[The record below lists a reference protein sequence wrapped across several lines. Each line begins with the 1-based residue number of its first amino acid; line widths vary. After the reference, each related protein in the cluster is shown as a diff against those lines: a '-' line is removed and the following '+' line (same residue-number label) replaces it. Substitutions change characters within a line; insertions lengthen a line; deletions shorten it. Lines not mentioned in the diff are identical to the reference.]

1 MKYGKYRPK
10 GVTTKIWDIVVESWE
25 NGLSDREA
33 CFRVLKQTGKEM
45 TPADMRK
52 WYVENGKVQEL
63 RDMLRDEII
72 TSARLVIKESIE
84 KDRNEKTAR
93 WLLEHKATDEFSTKS
108 AIAFEKAVI
117 EVSVRDKEENLK
129 QFMEQ
134 FNAE

>member
-1 MKYGKYRPK
+1 MKYGKYKPNGVRPK
-10 GVTTKIWDIVVESWE
+10 IWEIVVEAWE

-33 CFRVLKQTGKEM
+33 CFRVLKQTKAEL

-52 WYVENGKVQEL
+52 WYVQNGKVQEL

-93 WLLEHKATDEFSTKS
+93 WLLEHKMADEFSTKA
-108 AIAFEKAVI
+108 AIAFEKAAI

-129 QFMEQ
+129 KFMEQ
-134 FNAE
+134 FDAE